1 MELQMIVFI
10 GEMPYLQEMPLALF
24 NPQWNYT
31 IVNNK
36 KSSMELQMIFFSW
49 WNIIFTDNNID
60 GIK

>member
-31 IVNNK
+31 IGNNK
-36 KSSMELQMIFFSW
+36 KIIYGITNDFF
-49 WNIIFTDNNID
+49 
-60 GIK
+60 